1 MNHVT
6 HMNEPCHAYEWVV
19 SGIWMS
25 CVTHINE
32 SCHAYK
38 WGMSCIWMRH
48 VTHMNESCHAYKWV
62 MSRIWM
68 SHFTHMNESWHT
80 YKWGKPC
87 IWMSHVAHTNEACH
101 AYEWGMSRIWMR
113 HITHGWVISLRSESC
128 HIWWL
133 ATKKEENVC
142 TSERVIQ
149 KRFNILV
156 VHLVVSQRVMSHV
169 DEAWDIWMSHVTHM
183 NESCHTYEWVHL
195 VVSQRVM
202 PQMIGK
208 IRKNLH

>member
-1 MNHVT
+1 MCVCVCMCDNAGKRIRENDGRMLTNHIT
-6 HMNEPCHAYEWVV
+6 Y
-19 SGIWMS
+19 
-25 CVTHINE
+25 INE
-32 SCHAYK
+32 SY
-38 WGMSCIWMRH
+38 R
-48 VTHMNESCHAYKWV
+48 THMNESCHAYKWV

-156 VHLVVSQRVMSHV
+156 VHLVVSQRVM
-169 DEAWDIWMSHVTHM
+169 
-183 NESCHTYEWVHL
+183 
-195 VVSQRVM
+195 